1 MLRIIIFFF
10 VLYYIIRITTH
21 ESSKD
26 TPAGEFLGRLIG
38 KVMYAIEKHPVFFAG
53 AIIGL
58 GIGAT
63 LGIITY
69 NNL

>member
-10 VLYYIIRITTH
+10 ILYYIIRITTY

-26 TPAGEFLGRLIG
+26 TPAGEFLGKSIG
-38 KVMYAIEKHPVFFAG
+38 KVLYAIEKHPIFFAG
-53 AIIGL
+53 IIIGM

-63 LGIITY
+63 LGIIAY
-69 NNL
+69 NN